1 MGADTPLVKKKD
13 ERNLMQM
20 TIKDRG
26 YRLGRRPGKQGPRPQ
41 ASDRGWVEKLA
52 TGEGRDQQRLK
63 ISKCRL
69 TIGTWNVRTL
79 WATGQ
84 LELLRNEMKAYRY
97 DILGLAEM
105 RWTGS
110 GELKDHQRGVEFLL
124 NSRARLALLGNK
136 PVNSRI
142 IVARFNGQPLNLSVI
157 QIHAPTAD

>member
-41 ASDRGWVEKLA
+41 SSDRGWVEKLA

-63 ISKCRL
+63 IAKCRL

-110 GELKDHQRGVEFLL
+110 GDLNNGEVIWSGEEKDHQRGGGISVELK
-124 NSRARLALLGNK
+124 GK
-136 PVNSRI
+136 VGITRI
-142 IVARFNGQPLNLSVI
+142 QASELQDNCG
-157 QIHAPTAD
+157 